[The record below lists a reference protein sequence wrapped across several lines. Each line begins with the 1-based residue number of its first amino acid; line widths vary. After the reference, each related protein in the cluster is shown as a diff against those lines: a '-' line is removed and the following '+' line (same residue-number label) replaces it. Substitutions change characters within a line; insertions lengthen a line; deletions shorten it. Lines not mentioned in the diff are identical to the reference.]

1 MRLYPGRIAADSGT
15 MCFAEILFRR
25 EPDARGIAGDD
36 GAFPEGR
43 DGGADYQIIPYL
55 ELV

>member
-25 EPDARGIAGDD
+25 EPDGRDIAGDD

-43 DGGADYQIIPYL
+43 DGGADYQIMPYL